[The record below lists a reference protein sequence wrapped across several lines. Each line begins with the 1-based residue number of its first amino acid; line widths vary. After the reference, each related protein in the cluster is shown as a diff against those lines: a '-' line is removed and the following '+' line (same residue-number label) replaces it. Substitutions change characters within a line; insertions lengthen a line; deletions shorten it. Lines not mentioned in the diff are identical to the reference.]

1 MEKIHNKEILVSIVV
16 PIYRVEKYLDKC
28 ISSIIRQTY
37 TNLEIILV
45 DDGSPDLC
53 PQICDKY
60 LMRDNRI
67 KVIHQENKGLVSARK
82 SGIKYATGEY
92 LVYVDGDD
100 WIDDEYIAN
109 YVNELED
116 EFPDI
121 LWSLASYREYDG
133 DASLCGFINIS
144 KKDLN
149 KKTVQDEL
157 YRKVIGKYGFQN
169 AISYTL
175 CMKCFKLSF
184 LKNIQYSINDAISY
198 DEDFCCMIRCLANN
212 PKVLFIRNDG
222 YYYVQRG
229 DSINHE
235 QSDRDKNLIMMKDT
249 LQYLNRM
256 TGNTEILENIVRKQ
270 YMISQIYHGGVA
282 KIQDNNKDDIVPFI
296 NAKKHKKIILYGMGT
311 TGKSL
316 LQYFEKTKIVDVI
329 GYMDVRKQDRII
341 NIPFVDISDLNKL
354 SYDYILVSVV
364 KEYFAKEIQQNLYNM
379 GIPRDKVALI
389 DMRL

>member
-157 YRKVIGKYGFQN
+157 YGKVIGKYGFQN

-184 LKNIQYSINDAISY
+184 LKIYSI
-198 DEDFCCMIRCLANN
+198 L
-212 PKVLFIRNDG
+212 
-222 YYYVQRG
+222 
-229 DSINHE
+229 
-235 QSDRDKNLIMMKDT
+235 
-249 LQYLNRM
+249 
-256 TGNTEILENIVRKQ
+256 
-270 YMISQIYHGGVA
+270 
-282 KIQDNNKDDIVPFI
+282 
-296 NAKKHKKIILYGMGT
+296 
-311 TGKSL
+311 
-316 LQYFEKTKIVDVI
+316 
-329 GYMDVRKQDRII
+329 
-341 NIPFVDISDLNKL
+341 
-354 SYDYILVSVV
+354 
-364 KEYFAKEIQQNLYNM
+364 
-379 GIPRDKVALI
+379 
-389 DMRL
+389 